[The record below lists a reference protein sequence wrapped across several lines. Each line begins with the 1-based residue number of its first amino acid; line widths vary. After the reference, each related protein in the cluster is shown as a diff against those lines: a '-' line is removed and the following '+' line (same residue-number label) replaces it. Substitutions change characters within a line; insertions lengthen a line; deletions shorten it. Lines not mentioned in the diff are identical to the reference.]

1 MLRMLVRNRIQD
13 YALWRRVFDENLVS
27 LTPSGLTVEWIRRD
41 LDNLHEAWFCLI
53 FEDRTQ
59 AEAFV
64 NDPANAEIGE
74 RAGVLGGEII
84 YLGDDSAGVS

>member
-1 MLRMLVRNRIQD
+1 MLRMLVRNRVQD
-13 YALWRRVFDENLVS
+13 YAQWRRVFDENLDT
-27 LTPSGLTVEWIRRD
+27 LAPSGLTVEWIRRD
-41 LDNLHEAWFCLI
+41 LDNPQEVWFCLI

-64 NDPANAEIGE
+64 NDPANAEVGE

-84 YLGDDSAGVS
+84 YLDDDSAGVS

>member
-1 MLRMLVRNRIQD
+1 MTPQLRMLVRNRVQD
-13 YALWRRVFDENLVS
+13 YDQWRLVLDENLDT
-27 LTPSGLTVEWIRRD
+27 LAPSGLTVEWIRRD
-41 LDNLHEAWFCLI
+41 MDNPQEVWFCLI

-64 NDPANAEIGE
+64 NDPANAEVGE

-84 YLGDDSAGVS
+84 YLQNT